1 MVEVEPSGHLLRGEH
16 AASAPADIVDILYLD
31 IYISGYLVLSSHRP
45 HLGHPSSAPARAL
58 MEAVL
63 ASEAARMRGASTESR
78 SGMEP
83 HLSSCCYE

>member
-1 MVEVEPSGHLLRGEH
+1 MIDT
-16 AASAPADIVDILYLD
+16 A
-31 IYISGYLVLSSHRP
+31 P

-63 ASEAARMRGASTESR
+63 ASEAARIRGASTESR

-83 HLSSCCYE
+83 HLSGCCNLLHVTCELHLELGLDLEAGRDRDLCLLAARD

>member
-1 MVEVEPSGHLLRGEH
+1 MIDT
-16 AASAPADIVDILYLD
+16 A
-31 IYISGYLVLSSHRP
+31 P

-63 ASEAARMRGASTESR
+63 ASEAARIRGASTESR

-83 HLSSCCYE
+83 HLSGGCNL